1 MTVNYH
7 IIALIHIFIL
17 YLLRLYLPHNAKIY
31 SRIYFGTP
39 PGRTPNGG
47 GYPFSKFF
55 YFLFFYFSDLRL
67 SAVISFAYGFFSV
80 RRVLSR
86 FKRD

>member
-39 PGRTPNGG
+39 PRANAQRWGLPLLQI
-47 GYPFSKFF
+47 
-55 YFLFFYFSDLRL
+55 FLFFIFLFFRH
-67 SAVISFAYGFFSV
+67 ASFRSHFIREWLLFGST
-80 RRVLSR
+80 R
-86 FKRD
+86 FKPF

>member
-55 YFLFFYFSDLRL
+55 LFFIFLFFRH
-67 SAVISFAYGFFSV
+67 ASFRSHFIREWLLFGST
-80 RRVLSR
+80 R
-86 FKRD
+86 FKPF